1 MAEKKPVVGLSWQPQ
16 LAIQS
21 MSKATYLPSHTK
33 PQIEAPTSTLWKPN
47 SELVNGLFVPPNDP
61 RKVNKLLRQQVKDT
75 LGKDWFDMPAQTIT
89 PELQRDWKLL
99 KLRGV
104 IDPKLHFKRS
114 DSKNSKTLP
123 KYFQMG
129 TIVDS
134 PVDYYT
140 GRLTKRER
148 KTSIAEEFLAD
159 QTSAA
164 YRKRKVREIEE
175 QRKPGGNPNWKIQGT
190 ATRKRA
196 KERRKF

>member
-1 MAEKKPVVGLSWQPQ
+1 MAEKKPVVGLSWQPP
-16 LAIQS
+16 IPS

-33 PQIEAPTSTLWKPN
+33 PQINTPTSTLWKPN

-75 LGKDWFDMPAQTIT
+75 AGKDWFDMPAQTIT
-89 PELQRDWKLL
+89 PELQRDL
-99 KLRGV
+99 KLQK
-104 IDPKLHFKRS
+104 I
-114 DSKNSKTLP
+114 
-123 KYFQMG
+123 G

-148 KTSIAEEFLAD
+148 KTSIAEEFLSD
-159 QTSAA
+159 EKSSA
-164 YRKRKVREIEE
+164 YRKRKVREIQE
-175 QRKPGGNPNWKIQGT
+175 QRKPGGNPNWKIQGKG
-190 ATRKRA
+190 TRKRA